1 MAESNVIKSISD
13 KRTYRPLKLS
23 NHIECLVI
31 SDRDAQKSAAALSV
45 NIGSFAD
52 PI

>member
-1 MAESNVIKSISD
+1 MTESNVVKSISD
-13 KRTYRPLKLS
+13 KRVYRPLKLG
-23 NHIECLVI
+23 NNLECLLI
-31 SDRDAQKSAAALSV
+31 SDRDAQKSAAALSI